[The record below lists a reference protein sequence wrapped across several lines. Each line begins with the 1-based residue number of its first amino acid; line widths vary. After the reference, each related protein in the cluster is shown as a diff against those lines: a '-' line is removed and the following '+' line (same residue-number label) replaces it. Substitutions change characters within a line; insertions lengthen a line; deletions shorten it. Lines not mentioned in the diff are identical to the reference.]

1 MGPTLSGKSFHRKFN
16 DTVEG
21 MATDIKDAVRTVDA
35 AAVMGLLPDRP
46 RLLALGEP
54 THGEDALLRLR
65 NELFRQFVEQEGYR
79 TIAIESDCLMGLVVD
94 DYVTSGTG
102 TLDEAVE
109 RGFSHAWGSLAA
121 NRELVR
127 WMRAHNE
134 GRPASERVRF
144 AGFDGPLEI
153 SGAASPRQ
161 ALTSLHG
168 YLSAGVDAD
177 LLPCT
182 AETLDRLLGADGR
195 WTDPAAMTDP
205 ARSVGR
211 SAEAGRLRLLADEL
225 VALLDA
231 QTPHLIT
238 ATRRD
243 DWDRARLYGR
253 TATGLLRYHYGM
265 ADTSPA
271 RMARLCASRDM
282 MMAHNLLAVAAR
294 GPALVHAHNSH
305 LQREKST
312 MQMWRGR
319 WSGGA
324 PAPWSAPNSARSTP
338 SWRQPSARSGTRGWT
353 RRRRTPSKESCT
365 RFRMTAASS
374 TPPAGHRTRRHTA
387 RAPRVPL
394 VRLRA
399 VRPGP
404 SGEQRRPRVRQGRAA
419 EVGPLFRIVPGRT
432 GVDSRPLL
440 SGLDCGHRRA

>member
-1 MGPTLSGKSFHRKFN
+1 
-16 DTVEG
+16 

-312 MQMWRGR
+312 MQMWQGPVEW
-319 WSGGA
+319 WSAGA
-324 PAPWSAPNSARSTP
+324 LVSAQLGAEYAFVATALGTIRHQGVDTPAPDTVEGVLYALPDDR
-338 SWRQPSARSGTRGWT
+338 
-353 RRRRTPSKESCT
+353 CVID
-365 RFRMTAASS
+365 
-374 TPPAGHRTRRHTA
+374 
-387 RAPRVPL
+387 APRLATALGGTPLGRRVSPWFGYAPFDPAHLENSDGLVFVRDVP
-394 VRLRA
+394 
-399 VRPGP
+399 
-404 SGEQRRPRVRQGRAA
+404 QR
-419 EVGPLFRIVPGRT
+419 
-432 GVDSRPLL
+432 
-440 SGLDCGHRRA
+440 